1 MAQDSHLSRMV
12 SVAAG
17 VLAALASI
25 LPPAIY
31 LSLSYQRETGNVE
44 AEAEVTSGLIAR
56 IVSANP
62 DLWQFEQARLSEYL
76 GRRPRRGVPERR
88 LVLDLAGT
96 VVAESADALPRPWIT
111 SSIPLL
117 DAGAPVGRVEIARS
131 LQPALLRSA
140 FFALVLLP
148 VAFLAFQ
155 MLRVVPLRAVR
166 RGERALRRQRD
177 AAQRYLDV
185 AGVAVVLLDARGR
198 VSLVNRKGAEILA
211 LPVPEVI
218 GKDWVASFV
227 VTADRERVGSELA
240 RLSRSDRVLALE
252 YAVVRPS
259 GERRIMSWYLTPIAN
274 AEGGPAALLG
284 SGVDVTTERQLEEQL
299 RHAHKMEAVGMLAGG
314 VAHGFNNILAII
326 KGYASQLRKELAPGD
341 PHLSDVDEILSA
353 SDRGVALTRSLL
365 TFSQRRLVSPEP
377 IDVAETVREAEQLLR
392 ALAGEGIEVQTS
404 VATEPLCAM
413 VGALQVEQVLIDLV
427 ANARDAMPSGGRIT
441 VSVARAELDA
451 DAARRAGVESPGA
464 YVRVSVADTGTG
476 IARDVQPRV
485 FEPFF
490 TTKPVDRGTGLGLAT
505 VYGIMK
511 QHRGVI
517 SVESEPGKGSTFAFL
532 LPLLAEGDGAAPRSD
547 ARA

>member
-1 MAQDSHLSRMV
+1 
-12 SVAAG
+12 
-17 VLAALASI
+17 
-25 LPPAIY
+25 
-31 LSLSYQRETGNVE
+31 
-44 AEAEVTSGLIAR
+44 
-56 IVSANP
+56 
-62 DLWQFEQARLSEYL
+62 
-76 GRRPRRGVPERR
+76 
-88 LVLDLAGT
+88 
-96 VVAESADALPRPWIT
+96 
-111 SSIPLL
+111 
-117 DAGAPVGRVEIARS
+117 
-131 LQPALLRSA
+131 
-140 FFALVLLP
+140 
-148 VAFLAFQ
+148 
-155 MLRVVPLRAVR
+155 
-166 RGERALRRQRD
+166 
-177 AAQRYLDV
+177 
-185 AGVAVVLLDARGR
+185 
-198 VSLVNRKGAEILA
+198 
-211 LPVPEVI
+211 VI

-227 VTADRERVGSELA
+227 VAADRDRVGAELA

-274 AEGGPAALLG
+274 PEGGPAALLG

-326 KGYASQLRKELAPGD
+326 KGYASQLRRELSPGD
-341 PHLSDVDEILSA
+341 SHVSDVDEILSA
-353 SDRGVALTRSLL
+353 SDRGAALTRSLL
-365 TFSQRRLVSPEP
+365 TFSQRKLVSAELT
-377 IDVAETVREAEQLLR
+377 DVAETVRESEQLLR
-392 ALAGEGIEVQTS
+392 SLAGEGIEVQTS
-404 VATEPLCAM
+404 VATEPLRAM

-451 DAARRAGVESPGA
+451 ETARRVGVDRPGA

-511 QHRGVI
+511 QHRGII

-532 LPLLAEGDGAAPRSD
+532 LPLLAEGEGASPAGD
-547 ARA
+547 AARA